1 MLKYFR
7 YICLIILLITSF
19 IGTDLLVKHLK
30 MQDPIFISIKELE
43 NEYKKEPINAI
54 IEDNYIIP
62 GVNGIML
69 DVNYSYKKM
78 KEKKSFLP
86 SSLSLKEFNPDIS
99 IINNKDKII
108 KHANPYKK
116 GVSLLTISDEIANYL
131 DKEVIP
137 YSILTTINNYNNN
150 YKYGMQI
157 NNDYHHYK
165 ELDTILTKIKQNN
178 KFCYYSNKLYDI
190 CLKNN
195 KTIFTS
201 SINLDA
207 NYLLE
212 YKNITSGDIIFI
224 DNNIS
229 IEGLAFVLTNIEFKG
244 LQILPLSILL
254 SESR

>member
-1 MLKYFR
+1 MLKYVK

-43 NEYKKEPINAI
+43 NEYKKEPIDAI

-62 GVNGIML
+62 GVNGVEL
-69 DVNYSYKKM
+69 DINNSYKKM
-78 KEKKSFLP
+78 KAKNTFLISELTP
-86 SSLSLKEFNPDIS
+86 KETRPKIS
-99 IINNKDKII
+99 IFNYEDKII
-108 KHANPYKK
+108 KRANKYKK
-116 GVSLLTISDEIANYL
+116 GVSLITSSNNISAYL
-131 DKEVIP
+131 DKQIIP
-137 YSILTTINNYNNN
+137 YSILTTTNNYNNN
-150 YKYGMQI
+150 YKYGMRI
-157 NNDYHHYK
+157 NNDYIRYR
-165 ELDTILTKIKQNN
+165 ELDNN
-178 KFCYYSNKLYDI
+178 LKKNHESNKYCYFSEEIYDI

-201 SINLDA
+201 SIKLDA

-224 DNNIS
+224 DNNIP
-229 IEGLAFVLTNIEFKG
+229 IEGLTFVLTNIEFKG